1 MAVRSIFISK
11 TEYPFFEERKVQLEW
26 FGGFALSQ
34 KRKCEIGLHNNFLH
48 MYPDYKTL
56 EVSCASTNQLGK
68 RLSAMNLLK
77 EVNVVIDGNIHK
89 GITSVESVFQSSRV
103 YDDGNE
109 QIGPFPEYIMVS
121 GQDSKKKVKE
131 ASKGL
136 HSYRYFFEDTYFYA
150 PEYHISLFYDFV
162 YMNALLEDSNA
173 DVMRQLVE
181 GEYTAFSDLA
191 TLSLNSQARSC
202 AIFVGLYKAGLLDEI
217 RNTENYLK
225 LFRTKNDGSAG
236 EGAYLN
242 AHVFRNGKVNL
253 FSEVVPCFYCKKEVE
268 DIYEKCFSHLTNRKD
283 KEVFIPYLIS

>member
-1 MAVRSIFISK
+1 MAERSIFISK
-11 TEYPFFEERKVQLEW
+11 SEYPFFEERKVQLEW

-48 MYPDYKTL
+48 MYPNYRAL

-89 GITSVESVFQSSRV
+89 GITSVESVFQSSRI
-103 YDDGNE
+103 YDDENE
-109 QIGPFPEYIMVS
+109 QIGPFPEYLMVS
-121 GQDSKKKVKE
+121 GKDSKKNVKE

-150 PEYHISLFYDFV
+150 PDYHISLFYDFV
-162 YMNALLEDSNA
+162 YMNALLEHINEDA
-173 DVMRQLVE
+173 MKQLVE

-202 AIFVGLYKAGLLDEI
+202 AIFVGLYRAGLLDEI
-217 RNTENYLK
+217 RNKEKYLK
-225 LFRTKNDGSAG
+225 LFRTRNDGSAD
-236 EGAYLN
+236 EGAYTN
-242 AHVFRNGKVNL
+242 AQVFRNGRVNL
-253 FSEVVPCFYCKKEVE
+253 FSEVVPCFYCKKDIEV
-268 DIYEKCFSHLTNRKD
+268 IYAQCFSNLTNKKD
-283 KEVFIPYLIS
+283 KEVFVPYLIS